1 MGSGLT
7 QRSDACD
14 CAAAHEI
21 GWHSLDPSITPRRYL
36 DRTPIS
42 EAYEPI
48 NIWSFVFSF
57 MRQSNAVRS
66 N

>member
-1 MGSGLT
+1 M
-7 QRSDACD
+7 
-14 CAAAHEI
+14 